1 MLICCNIAMHVTGW
15 KEKQG
20 SVNKHT
26 RHIFR
31 VLIGLFNNTWRS
43 KKYIKSRY
51 GSVHMLHNY
60 DTLKVL
66 WQLYINKRLYFS
78 VIYGI
83 STESSHPNWVLFFT
97 YNYVTSYHDP
107 HYILTNHPIKY
118 VVAMVLVNFS
128 IFVFQVINVVVD
140 WLISSDTRAVHKILS
155 INADLSFR
163 LRLCNAFVEHILGK
177 VC

>member
-1 MLICCNIAMHVTGW
+1 MELARRV
-15 KEKQG
+15 
-20 SVNKHT
+20 HT
-26 RHIFR
+26 
-31 VLIGLFNNTWRS
+31 
-43 KKYIKSRY
+43 
-51 GSVHMLHNY
+51 
-60 DTLKVL
+60 
-66 WQLYINKRLYFS
+66 Q
-78 VIYGI
+78 
-83 STESSHPNWVLFFT
+83 TEYCFFT